1 MAHEKIYDSNIN
13 SRIEDSEDPAVA
25 PAKELL
31 DRIDRRDF
39 YEAVYSVDVTK
50 NGPESVRGLTAKQIL
65 EEVKEFV
72 WEEEEDEMMMVDDG
86 WNAVRQR
93 AREDRLSKDDLT
105 TFTKKITTGMTTN
118 KVDHEKNMSLS
129 SFVAIFFQFQIF
141 VYQKDTFNNNVEVCE
156 VPLDGVFENIRKEI
170 VFIVVKRR
178 SVVDQASAAVMR
190 WKEDKGLK
198 A

>member
-118 KVDHEKNMSLS
+118 KVDHGKKMSLS

>member
-1 MAHEKIYDSNIN
+1 VAHEKIYDSNIN

>member
-1 MAHEKIYDSNIN
+1 VAHEKIYDSNIN

-118 KVDHEKNMSLS
+118 KVDHGKKMSLS